1 MIRIAIVDD
10 EKVIREQ
17 IKKLV
22 EKKQIDCEIDTYGT
36 GEDLL
41 KADSVYDIIFL
52 DIQMDGMNGI
62 DTARAL
68 RQKAD
73 NTVLIFIT
81 GVKEYVFDA
90 FDVAAFHYL
99 IKPIEENKF
108 WEVCD
113 RAVLAV
119 TKKKQNPSGQIFIKT
134 RSQSITLDQ
143 SNVLYIESR
152 AKKVEIHTKT
162 NIVEAYAA
170 ISELEKQLVGSFYR
184 CHRGYLV
191 NMAFIAGY
199 ADYSS
204 VTSKQ
209 AEKKAT
215 ETTSA
220 NNGVVYEKSEP
231 ASTNKATYSIN
242 KMSDADRAALVK
254 QLKADQASREQQLTS
269 LVHKMMSGQA
279 KTYGQATDMW
289 KFLASGDY
297 TVDAATKAQAQ
308 KDISEDGYWG
318 VKQTSQRLFDFACA
332 LAGDDVDKMKEMQAA
347 VEKGFKQATGAWGR
361 ELPSICKDTFD
372 ATNKLFDDYYASK
385 EEQTE

>member
-17 IKKLV
+17 IKKLI
-22 EKKQIDCEIDTYGT
+22 EKKQTDCEIDTYGT

-41 KADSVYDIIFL
+41 KVDSVYDIIFL
-52 DIQMDGMNGI
+52 DIQMKGMNGI
-62 DTARAL
+62 ETAKAL

-199 ADYSS
+199 ENDSI
-204 VTSKQ
+204 TL
-209 AEKKAT
+209 
-215 ETTSA
+215 
-220 NNGVVYEKSEP
+220 NNGETIILSKDKYSEFVKVYMR
-231 ASTNKATYSIN
+231 Y
-242 KMSDADRAALVK
+242 
-254 QLKADQASREQQLTS
+254 LKNGGGIF
-269 LVHKMMSGQA
+269 V
-279 KTYGQATDMW
+279 
-289 KFLASGDY
+289 
-297 TVDAATKAQAQ
+297 
-308 KDISEDGYWG
+308 
-318 VKQTSQRLFDFACA
+318 
-332 LAGDDVDKMKEMQAA
+332 
-347 VEKGFKQATGAWGR
+347 
-361 ELPSICKDTFD
+361 
-372 ATNKLFDDYYASK
+372 
-385 EEQTE
+385 

>member
-17 IKKLV
+17 IKKLI
-22 EKKQIDCEIDTYGT
+22 EKKQTDCEIDTYGT

-52 DIQMDGMNGI
+52 DIQMNGMNGI

-113 RAVLAV
+113 RAVLEV

-134 RSQSITLDQ
+134 RSQSITLEQ
-143 SNVLYIESR
+143 SDVLYIESR

-199 ADYSS
+199 ENDSI
-204 VTSKQ
+204 TL
-209 AEKKAT
+209 
-215 ETTSA
+215 
-220 NNGVVYEKSEP
+220 NNGETIILSKDKYSEFVKVYMR
-231 ASTNKATYSIN
+231 Y
-242 KMSDADRAALVK
+242 
-254 QLKADQASREQQLTS
+254 LKNGGGIF
-269 LVHKMMSGQA
+269 V
-279 KTYGQATDMW
+279 
-289 KFLASGDY
+289 
-297 TVDAATKAQAQ
+297 
-308 KDISEDGYWG
+308 
-318 VKQTSQRLFDFACA
+318 
-332 LAGDDVDKMKEMQAA
+332 
-347 VEKGFKQATGAWGR
+347 
-361 ELPSICKDTFD
+361 
-372 ATNKLFDDYYASK
+372 
-385 EEQTE
+385 

>member
-17 IKKLV
+17 IKKLI
-22 EKKQIDCEIDTYGT
+22 EKKQTDCEIDTYGT

-52 DIQMDGMNGI
+52 DIQMKGMNGI
-62 DTARAL
+62 ETAKAL

-90 FDVAAFHYL
+90 FDVSAFHYL

-113 RAVLAV
+113 RAVLEV

-134 RSQSITLDQ
+134 RSQSITLEQ
-143 SNVLYIESR
+143 SDVMYIESR

-199 ADYSS
+199 ENDSI
-204 VTSKQ
+204 TL
-209 AEKKAT
+209 
-215 ETTSA
+215 
-220 NNGVVYEKSEP
+220 NNGETIILSKDKYSEFVKVYMR
-231 ASTNKATYSIN
+231 Y
-242 KMSDADRAALVK
+242 
-254 QLKADQASREQQLTS
+254 LKNGGGIF
-269 LVHKMMSGQA
+269 V
-279 KTYGQATDMW
+279 
-289 KFLASGDY
+289 
-297 TVDAATKAQAQ
+297 
-308 KDISEDGYWG
+308 
-318 VKQTSQRLFDFACA
+318 
-332 LAGDDVDKMKEMQAA
+332 
-347 VEKGFKQATGAWGR
+347 
-361 ELPSICKDTFD
+361 
-372 ATNKLFDDYYASK
+372 
-385 EEQTE
+385 

>member
-17 IKKLV
+17 IKKLI
-22 EKKQIDCEIDTYGT
+22 EKKQTDCEIDTYGT

-62 DTARAL
+62 ETARAL

-113 RAVLAV
+113 RAVLEV

-134 RSQSITLDQ
+134 RSQSITLEQ
-143 SNVLYIESR
+143 SDVLYIESR
-152 AKKVEIHTKT
+152 AKKVEIHTKRD
-162 NIVEAYAA
+162 IVEAYAA
-170 ISELEKQLVGSFYR
+170 ISELERQLVGSFYR

-199 ADYSS
+199 ENDSI
-204 VTSKQ
+204 TL
-209 AEKKAT
+209 
-215 ETTSA
+215 
-220 NNGVVYEKSEP
+220 NNGETIIMSKDKYSEFVKVYMR
-231 ASTNKATYSIN
+231 Y
-242 KMSDADRAALVK
+242 
-254 QLKADQASREQQLTS
+254 LKNGGGIF
-269 LVHKMMSGQA
+269 V
-279 KTYGQATDMW
+279 
-289 KFLASGDY
+289 
-297 TVDAATKAQAQ
+297 
-308 KDISEDGYWG
+308 
-318 VKQTSQRLFDFACA
+318 
-332 LAGDDVDKMKEMQAA
+332 
-347 VEKGFKQATGAWGR
+347 
-361 ELPSICKDTFD
+361 
-372 ATNKLFDDYYASK
+372 
-385 EEQTE
+385 

>member
-17 IKKLV
+17 INKLI
-22 EKKQIDCEIDTYGT
+22 EIRQTDCEIDTYGT

-62 DTARAL
+62 ETARAL

-113 RAVLAV
+113 RAVLEV
-119 TKKKQNPSGQIFIKT
+119 TKKKQKASGQIFIKT
-134 RSQSITLDQ
+134 RSQSITLEQ
-143 SNVLYIESR
+143 SDVLYIESR
-152 AKKVEIHTKT
+152 AKKVEIHTKRD
-162 NIVEAYAA
+162 IVEAYAA
-170 ISELEKQLVGSFYR
+170 ISELERQLVGSFYR

-199 ADYSS
+199 ENDSI
-204 VTSKQ
+204 TL
-209 AEKKAT
+209 
-215 ETTSA
+215 
-220 NNGVVYEKSEP
+220 NNGETIIMSKDKYSEFVKVYMR
-231 ASTNKATYSIN
+231 Y
-242 KMSDADRAALVK
+242 
-254 QLKADQASREQQLTS
+254 LKNGGGIF
-269 LVHKMMSGQA
+269 V
-279 KTYGQATDMW
+279 
-289 KFLASGDY
+289 
-297 TVDAATKAQAQ
+297 
-308 KDISEDGYWG
+308 
-318 VKQTSQRLFDFACA
+318 
-332 LAGDDVDKMKEMQAA
+332 
-347 VEKGFKQATGAWGR
+347 
-361 ELPSICKDTFD
+361 
-372 ATNKLFDDYYASK
+372 
-385 EEQTE
+385 

>member
-17 IKKLV
+17 IKKLI
-22 EKKQIDCEIDTYGT
+22 EKKQTDCEIDTYGT

-199 ADYSS
+199 ENDSI
-204 VTSKQ
+204 TL
-209 AEKKAT
+209 
-215 ETTSA
+215 
-220 NNGVVYEKSEP
+220 NNGETIILSKDKYSEFVKVYMR
-231 ASTNKATYSIN
+231 Y
-242 KMSDADRAALVK
+242 
-254 QLKADQASREQQLTS
+254 LKNGGGIF
-269 LVHKMMSGQA
+269 V
-279 KTYGQATDMW
+279 
-289 KFLASGDY
+289 
-297 TVDAATKAQAQ
+297 
-308 KDISEDGYWG
+308 
-318 VKQTSQRLFDFACA
+318 
-332 LAGDDVDKMKEMQAA
+332 
-347 VEKGFKQATGAWGR
+347 
-361 ELPSICKDTFD
+361 
-372 ATNKLFDDYYASK
+372 
-385 EEQTE
+385 